1 MTKNK
6 LVFQKIGM
14 TRLFDEN
21 NFIHPITVLKL
32 EKTVL
37 VDYKTKEK
45 DGYDAAILSRGKKL
59 KKHKNQPT
67 LGKDKKFGVE
77 IASLYET
84 SFNYLK
90 NASDEDKARLKNE
103 GISLSDFVENQC
115 KNKLVNV
122 TGITKGHGFTGV
134 MKRHNFKG
142 LRASHGVSA
151 CHRSGGSTGM
161 RTEPGRTLKNQ
172 KMAGHYG
179 VEQVT
184 IKNLRVFGY
193 DKDKQC
199 LFIVGAVPG
208 PNKSYVSVSPISLKM
223 KKGAVAFKEKI
234 IEGGLYVSNT

>member
-1 MTKNK
+1 MKKNR
-6 LVFQKIGM
+6 LMFQKIGM

-21 NFIHPITVLKL
+21 NYVYPVTVLKL
-32 EKTVL
+32 EKTIL

-45 DGYDAAILSRGKKL
+45 DGYDTTILSRGNKL
-59 KKHKNQPT
+59 RRHKLQPV
-67 LGKDKKFGVE
+67 LGKDKKFEVST
-77 IASLYET
+77 ATLYES
-84 SFNYLK
+84 SFEYLK
-90 NASDEDKARLKNE
+90 NATNEDKVRLKNE
-103 GISLSDFVENQC
+103 GISLSNFVLNEC
-115 KNKLVNV
+115 KNRYVDV
-122 TGITKGHGFTGV
+122 TGITKGHGFSGV

-184 IKNLRVFGY
+184 IKNLKIFGY
-193 DKDKQC
+193 DESKQC

-223 KKGAVAFKEKI
+223 KKGAIAFKEKV
-234 IEGGLYVSNT
+234 IEGELYVAK